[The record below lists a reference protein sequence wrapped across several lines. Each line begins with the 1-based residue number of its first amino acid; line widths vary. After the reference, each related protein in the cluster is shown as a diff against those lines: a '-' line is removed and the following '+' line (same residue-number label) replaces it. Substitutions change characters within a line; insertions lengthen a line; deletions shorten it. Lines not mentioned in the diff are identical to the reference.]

1 MQYLKSIKASASIQ
15 ERRTLVEKL
24 VEFAS
29 ILAKGSDQDVADFK
43 VSNQELYI
51 DFLPWVLVMGVIH
64 NKPSLVKE
72 VITRDPEIK
81 HYDFYEISAKIIGL
95 NVDIPASICTWKGRF
110 LEHRPMNMAIT
121 RNNFELCKIFLDAGF
136 KCRFKNETLNSHSFD
151 HAITVMQADL
161 NINISNDNLKLLID
175 DDLDEDSISCFFRS
189 LRENDEKMDLSELVV
204 TKAIKGGIKEIERY
218 LTTLK
223 RTDGASSL
231 EALDSTVKGNSPEL
245 ESKFKAVEGWLQPD
259 SHSILKNFP
268 PNLLAKLSDDFFE
281 MEWGGARV
289 STLCFESITSRK
301 GELIDLGPH
310 HSTLQEALKR
320 QKTEP
325 LMDPIFRE
333 LLFYISNE
341 DAWIVESTLM
351 RATPDLVFGF
361 AQECRDRLQVGKI
374 GPLKQTMDIIESI
387 EISNRIEVVTQ
398 QKAHLKTST
407 RIGRYKI

>member
-1 MQYLKSIKASASIQ
+1 MEYLKSIEASASIQ
-15 ERRTLVEKL
+15 ERRALVEKL

-29 ILAKGSDQDVADFK
+29 ILAKGSDQKVADFK
-43 VSNQELYI
+43 ASNQELYI
-51 DFLPWVLVMGVIH
+51 DFIPWVLLMGVIH
-64 NKPSLVKE
+64 DKPSLVKE

-81 HYDFYEISAKIIGL
+81 HYDFYEIAAKINGL
-95 NVDIPASICTWKGRF
+95 NVDIPASICPWKGRF
-110 LEHRPMNMAIT
+110 LEHHPMNMAVT
-121 RNNFELCKIFLDAGF
+121 RTNFELCKTLLDAGF
-136 KCRFKNETLNSHSFD
+136 KCRFNNETSNAHSFD
-151 HAITVMQADL
+151 HAITVMQADR
-161 NINISNDNLKLLID
+161 NVNISNDNLKLLID

-189 LRENDEKMDLSELVV
+189 FRENDEKMDLSELVV

-223 RTDGASSL
+223 RAESSSCL
-231 EALDSTVKGNSPEL
+231 EILDTVVKDISPEL
-245 ESKFKAVEGWLQPD
+245 ELKLKAVEGWLHRD

-268 PNLLAKLSDDFFE
+268 PTLLAKLSDDFFE

-289 STLCFESITSRK
+289 STLCFESITSSK
-301 GELIDLGPH
+301 GELIDFGPH

-341 DAWIVESTLM
+341 DAWIVESALL

-398 QKAHLKTST
+398 QKARLKIST
-407 RIGRYKI
+407 QRGRYKI

>member
-1 MQYLKSIKASASIQ
+1 MEYIKTIKSDMSKDDRRALIEELKVFVNI
-15 ERRTLVEKL
+15 
-24 VEFAS
+24 FAS
-29 ILAKGSDQDVADFK
+29 QNKKNINDFK
-43 VSNQELYI
+43 RDNSDLYN
-51 DFLPWVLVMGVIH
+51 DFLPWVLLLAVNH
-64 NKPSLVKE
+64 NIPSLVKE
-72 VITRDPEIK
+72 VVAQDPDLK
-81 HYDFYEISAKIIGL
+81 SYDFFDVAVKIEGL
-95 NVDIPASICTWKGRF
+95 DPNVPRTVTPWRGQF
-110 LEHRPMNMAIT
+110 LEHHPMNMAVT
-121 RNNFELCKIFLDAGF
+121 RTNFELCKILLDAGF
-136 KCRFKNETLNSHSFD
+136 KCRFINETSNTHSFD
-151 HAITVMQADL
+151 HAITVMQADR
-161 NINISNDNLKLLID
+161 NIDISNDNLKLLID
-175 DDLDEDSISCFFRS
+175 DDLNEDSISCFFRS
-189 LRENDEKMDLSELVV
+189 LQENDEKMDLSELVV

-223 RTDGASSL
+223 RAESSSCL
-231 EALDSTVKGNSPEL
+231 EILDTVVKDISPEL
-245 ESKFKAVEGWLQPD
+245 ESKFKAVEGWLHRD

-268 PNLLAKLSDDFFE
+268 QTLLSKLSDDFFE

>member
-1 MQYLKSIKASASIQ
+1 MEYIKTIKSDMSKDDRRALIEELKVFVNIFTSQNKKNIK
-15 ERRTLVEKL
+15 
-24 VEFAS
+24 
-29 ILAKGSDQDVADFK
+29 DFK
-43 VSNQELYI
+43 RDNSDFYN
-51 DFLPWVLVMGVIH
+51 DFLPWVLLLAVKH
-64 NKPSLVKE
+64 NIPSLMNE
-72 VITRDPEIK
+72 VIAQDPDLK
-81 HYDFYEISAKIIGL
+81 NYDFFDLAAKIDGL
-95 NVDIPASICTWKGRF
+95 DPNVPRSITPWKGRF
-110 LEHRPMNMAIT
+110 LVYQPINLAVI
-121 RNNFELCKIFLDAGF
+121 NNRFDVVKALLDADF
-136 KCRFKNETLNSHSFD
+136 KCRFRNELSNRHSFD
-151 HAITVMQADL
+151 LAIDVMQSDQKIK
-161 NINISNDNLKLLID
+161 INNDNLKLLID
-175 DDLDEDSISCFFRS
+175 DDLDEDSISCFFSS
-189 LRENDEKMDLSELVV
+189 LRENDERMDLSELVV
-204 TKAIKGGIKEIERY
+204 TNAIKGGIKEIERY

-223 RTDGASSL
+223 RAESSSCL
-231 EALDSTVKGNSPEL
+231 EILDTVVKDISPEL
-245 ESKFKAVEGWLQPD
+245 ELKLKAVEGWLHRD

-268 PNLLAKLSDDFFE
+268 PTLLAKLSDDFFE

-289 STLCFESITSRK
+289 STLCFESITSSK
-301 GELIDLGPH
+301 GELIDFGPH

-407 RIGRYKI
+407 RMGRYKI